1 MVHGWSITLLCAA
14 NPACAPAL
22 MTARQLLSSE
32 VHDSETA
39 EMNGRHSFENASQD
53 LTDAIAQTQ
62 AQFGEASKDSSR
74 ARSSAAQSAKS
85 LTDAEVT
92 KAEDVEFLRDLKV
105 ECSDKTHSFAEKQ
118 QLRQDELDALSKA
131 IEILGQGAVQGAAS
145 KRAFFLQESNPWAM
159 KVSKLLAAAGA
170 KFGDQQLALLAQH
183 VRENPFKKVKVMI
196 RDMIQRLLQEANAE
210 AEKKGF
216 CDKEMKTNKQQ
227 REKLQDQYDATIA
240 EFEQATALSHK
251 LDQEIAQLQ
260 QDIALLDEQ
269 RSVAVEQRQTEKALN
284 EATLKEAK
292 EAQVA
297 VAQAREV
304 IADLYAKAGTATAFI
319 QLHRPS
325 MGSAEWN
332 ALADPA
338 TANTAGYGQGSED
351 KVDKGHTAGMQTF
364 GDTYQGQ
371 QDNAGGVLGMLDVI
385 ASDFANLQA
394 DTESSEAQAQKEHET
409 FMNDTQRDKAVKSK
423 QVEMKTVDTQASKTR
438 AHSLKQDASAT
449 DDELRAANRYF
460 DQLKPQCLVQVSYE
474 DRVKRR
480 EEEIVSLK
488 EALEILRSAN
498 PDEA

>member
-1 MVHGWSITLLCAA
+1 
-14 NPACAPAL
+14 
-22 MTARQLLSSE
+22 
-32 VHDSETA
+32 
-39 EMNGRHSFENASQD
+39 
-53 LTDAIAQTQ
+53 
-62 AQFGEASKDSSR
+62 
-74 ARSSAAQSAKS
+74 
-85 LTDAEVT
+85 
-92 KAEDVEFLRDLKV
+92 
-105 ECSDKTHSFAEKQ
+105 
-118 QLRQDELDALSKA
+118 
-131 IEILGQGAVQGAAS
+131 
-145 KRAFFLQESNPWAM
+145 M